1 MFCDIWFIKAFRTR
15 QNLQQ
20 FVMKGNNVSF
30 LPYIAIYCLVSGWAL
45 DGHDG
50 KSASMSISQ
59 ISSPSIFVSKR
70 LSRAVFLPIL
80 EAIYSQ
86 PLNSDIQYLEMTKEQ
101 LKSVLTKLENSLPI
115 LKVTIAIDRRVQ
127 FATLNYICNFISRH
141 NFEPKGLLLAIFS
154 FLYEKLIVHPS
165 VFNSWVMQVPE
176 LSKTFVEFQISRQ
189 FDPDNIDYDVLEG
202 KSAALIEINSLLLTI
217 MPGAFPTHARTDAL
231 QKRNI
236 SKKQT
241 TDPPKTEEKTQP
253 EKTQQESK

>member
-1 MFCDIWFIKAFRTR
+1 
-15 QNLQQ
+15 
-20 FVMKGNNVSF
+20 
-30 LPYIAIYCLVSGWAL
+30 
-45 DGHDG
+45 
-50 KSASMSISQ
+50 
-59 ISSPSIFVSKR
+59 
-70 LSRAVFLPIL
+70 
-80 EAIYSQ
+80 
-86 PLNSDIQYLEMTKEQ
+86 
-101 LKSVLTKLENSLPI
+101 
-115 LKVTIAIDRRVQ
+115 
-127 FATLNYICNFISRH
+127 
-141 NFEPKGLLLAIFS
+141 
-154 FLYEKLIVHPS
+154 
-165 VFNSWVMQVPE
+165 MQVPE